1 MTDYSISFPSAVP
14 KTEGGLTIRADVEF
28 GVMQANGD
36 CVGVGICRII
46 TTHQLHTNR
55 SHRRRCPRARAFLS
69 ASEEGRLE
77 MFFPKNGMLPCTER
91 AFFRHR
97 VFPVPLPVFLP
108 EDIRT
113 ALPDLRQTLL
123 DAGLYSVRVA
133 VAGYWITF

>member
-1 MTDYSISFPSAVP
+1 MTDYSTFSLPAAPETRHTLRV
-14 KTEGGLTIRADVEF
+14 KADVEF
-28 GVMQANGD
+28 GVMQANGE

-46 TTHQLHTNR
+46 TTHQLHTGR
-55 SHRRRCPRARAFLS
+55 SYRRHCPRAMAFLS

-108 EDIRT
+108 EDIRG
-113 ALPDLRQTLL
+113 ALPDVQQAIL
-123 DAGLYSVRVA
+123 DAGLYPVKVEATGYRV
-133 VAGYWITF
+133 TF